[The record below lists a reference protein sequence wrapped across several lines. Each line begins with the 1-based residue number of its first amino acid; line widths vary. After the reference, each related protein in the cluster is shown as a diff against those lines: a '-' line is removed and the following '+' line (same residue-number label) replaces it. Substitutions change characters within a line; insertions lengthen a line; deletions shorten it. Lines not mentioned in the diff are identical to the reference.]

1 MQQQHHYTQYS
12 FLLQHLT
19 SHSNTKV
26 TTKRKRLFR
35 SVNSEN
41 FVDLPSLVFII
52 VVVVIA
58 IAKAKAKQCDFY
70 LLKVFAIA
78 FSTNSTKNHH
88 DHHQHHY
95 SLDFLAPTIFLAEAG
110 WMDGSWIWPSV
121 GWSPSSVLLKTK
133 NVFIEMHSQIG
144 FLLQKTETKHLCVS
158 NGLWCVFLHSFVL
171 IFIFYYIFFLILLWR
186 RFFSCSI
193 FLFSLRIL
201 NEFFVSSS
209 SSVLV
214 FAIRF

>member
-52 VVVVIA
+52 VVVVNA
-58 IAKAKAKQCDFY
+58 MAKAKQCDFY

-95 SLDFLAPTIFLAEAG
+95 SLDFLAPTIFLTEAG
-110 WMDGSWIWPSV
+110 WMDGSWICPSV

-158 NGLWCVFLHSFVL
+158 IGLWCVFCTHSFL
-171 IFIFYYIFFLILLWR
+171 
-186 RFFSCSI
+186 
-193 FLFSLRIL
+193 FLFFIIY
-201 NEFFVSSS
+201 FF
-209 SSVLV
+209 
-214 FAIRF
+214 